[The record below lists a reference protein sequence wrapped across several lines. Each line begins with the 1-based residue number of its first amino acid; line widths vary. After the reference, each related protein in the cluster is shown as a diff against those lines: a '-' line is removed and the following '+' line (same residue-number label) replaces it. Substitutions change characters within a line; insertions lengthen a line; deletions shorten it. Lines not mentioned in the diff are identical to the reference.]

1 MLGEINI
8 EETVLRQGSGT
19 VHPLAKLLG
28 LKPRGST
35 LNLQR
40 AVVDFG
46 AEESF
51 AQASE
56 RLELHHQVKLSQSTV
71 RKITLEHASNIEQ
84 INAAQA
90 SKGLLPAKGPEKI
103 VAEIDGTML
112 PVVTTDPG
120 DDKNARKHRDC
131 QWKEVRLAAA
141 KEPDKVD
148 ATYAV
153 SAGVDVEQAGYAWA
167 QAVDKAGWAID
178 TQIHA
183 LGDGAEWIFLQYKQM
198 FGNSAGRYLLDLY
211 HVSEYLHEAGKGTAA
226 LGSHWAKQQKD
237 RLLEGDLEGVLQ
249 SLQQHLEDES
259 LEDSKAPVRKA
270 YRYLNS
276 RKDQLDYPGAKAE
289 DLPVGSGM
297 IEGAHRH
304 VLQNRLKKSG
314 AWWKQDNLYAM
325 AHLRV
330 ARANKE
336 EDLYWNDLKNAA

>member
-1 MLGEINI
+1 MLGKISV

-19 VHPLAKLLG
+19 VHPLGQLLG

-46 AEESF
+46 AEKSF

-56 RLELHHQVKLSQSTV
+56 RLELHHQVKLCESTV

-84 INAAQA
+84 INAADA
-90 SKGLLPAKGPEKI
+90 GTGLLPAKGPEKI
-103 VAEIDGTML
+103 VTEIDGTML
-112 PVVTTDPG
+112 PVVTTHPG
-120 DDKNARKHRDC
+120 EDKNARKHRDC
-131 QWKEVRLAAA
+131 QWKEIRLAAA

-183 LGDGAEWIFLQYKQM
+183 VGDGAEWIFLQYKQM
-198 FGNSAGRYLLDLY
+198 FGNSPGRYLLDLY
-211 HVSEYLHEAGKGTAA
+211 HVSEYLHDAGKGIAA
-226 LGSHWAKQQKD
+226 LGSDWAKDQEN
-237 RLLEGDLEGVLQ
+237 RLIEGDLEGVLK
-249 SLQQHLEDES
+249 SLKAHLEDES
-259 LEDSKAPVRKA
+259 LEDSKSPVRRA

-276 RKDQLDYPGAKAE
+276 RKDQLDYAESKAE
-289 DLPVGSGM
+289 ALPLGSGM

-304 VLQNRLKKSG
+304 VLQDRLKLSG

-336 EDLYWNDLKNAA
+336 EDLYWRELKKAA